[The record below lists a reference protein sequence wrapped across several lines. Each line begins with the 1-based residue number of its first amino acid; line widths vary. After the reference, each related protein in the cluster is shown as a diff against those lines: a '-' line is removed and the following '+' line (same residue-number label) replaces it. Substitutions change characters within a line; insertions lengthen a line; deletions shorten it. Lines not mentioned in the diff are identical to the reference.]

1 MRLTIVGCSGSY
13 PGPDSPASCYLVE
26 ADDDEGRTWRLVLDM
41 GNGALGALHRY
52 TDPLTVDAVAL
63 SHLHADHCVDL
74 TGLYVL
80 GCYHPSGV
88 RPTIP
93 VWGPDGTSERI
104 NAAYNLPGSP
114 DMDGVFDFRTLGEA
128 FRVGPF
134 VVVPTPVVHPVSTF
148 AFQVRAGGRTLTYSG
163 DSGVCAS
170 LDEAARDADLF
181 LVEASFLEG
190 EDNPPDLH
198 LTGKEAAETATRAG
212 ARRVLLTHVPPWYD
226 RARVLA
232 EARGGYTGPLELA
245 VSGATYE
252 V

>member
-1 MRLTIVGCSGSY
+1 
-13 PGPDSPASCYLVE
+13 
-26 ADDDEGRTWRLVLDM
+26 M

-74 TGLYVL
+74 TGFYVL

-93 VWGPDGTSERI
+93 VWGPHGTHERI
-104 NAAYNLPGSP
+104 DAAYNLPGSP
-114 DMDGVFDFRTLGEA
+114 LMTGVFDFRTFAEP

-134 VVVPTPVVHPVSTF
+134 EVVPTPVVHPVSTF
-148 AFQVRAGGRTLTYSG
+148 AMRVSAGGRTLTYSG
-163 DSGVCAS
+163 DSGVCAA
-170 LDEAARDADLF
+170 LDEAARDVDLF

-198 LTGKEAAETATRAG
+198 LTGREAGETATRAG
-212 ARRVLLTHVPPWYD
+212 ARRVVVTHVPPWYD
-226 RARVLA
+226 KERVLA
-232 EARGGYTGPLELA
+232 EARGAYTGPIELA

>member
-26 ADDDEGRTWRLVLDM
+26 APDETGRIWRLVLDM

-52 TDPLTVDAVAL
+52 IDPLTVDAVAL

-93 VWGPDGTSERI
+93 VWGPQGTEERI

-114 DMDGVFDFRTLGEA
+114 LMTGLFDYRTYGEP

-134 VVVPTPVVHPVSTF
+134 EVEASAVMHPVETF
-148 AFQVRAGGRTLTYSG
+148 ALRVTCAGRTLVYSG
-163 DSGVCAS
+163 DSGVCDS
-170 LDEAARDADLF
+170 LDRIARDADLF

-198 LTGKEAAETATRAG
+198 LTGKEAGETATRAG
-212 ARRVLLTHVPPWYD
+212 ARRVVVTHVPPWYD
-226 RARVLA
+226 RQRVLA
-232 EARGGYTGPLELA
+232 EAKSAYDGPLELA
-245 VSGATYE
+245 ADGATYDL
-252 V
+252 